1 MSYILPRTRLVFAPA
16 TRVAY
21 SPCGNQEPSM
31 NQILKDIRAFD
42 QSRKGF
48 PGEHF
53 IVGTAGSLLL
63 NSARRRS
70 GLARML
76 MLLAGGALLV
86 RAASGRDGLA
96 RVFRAGRAVSE
107 PSASA

>member
-1 MSYILPRTRLVFAPA
+1 MI
-16 TRVAY
+16 
-21 SPCGNQEPSM
+21 EK
-31 NQILKDIRAFD
+31 LKKIRQFD
-42 QSRKGF
+42 RNRKGF

-70 GLARML
+70 GIGRVL
-76 MLLAGGALLV
+76 MMLAGGALLA

-96 RVFRAGRAVSE
+96 RLAARQAGMR
-107 PSASA
+107 

>member
-1 MSYILPRTRLVFAPA
+1 VSHVLT
-16 TRVAY
+16 
-21 SPCGNQEPSM
+21 N
-31 NQILKDIRAFD
+31 IREFD
-42 QSRKGF
+42 RNRKSF

-63 NSARRRS
+63 NAARRRS
-70 GLARML
+70 GVARVL

-96 RVFRAGRAVSE
+96 RVWDRSRT
-107 PSASA
+107 